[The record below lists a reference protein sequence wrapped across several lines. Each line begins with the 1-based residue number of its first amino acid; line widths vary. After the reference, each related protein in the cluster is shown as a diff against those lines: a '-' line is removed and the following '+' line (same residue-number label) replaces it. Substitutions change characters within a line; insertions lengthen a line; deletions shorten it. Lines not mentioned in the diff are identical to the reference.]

1 MKDKKKRKA
10 ELKKIASPK
19 QIKIL
24 KFIKDKCDVKFKGH
38 TSKEVY
44 DFIGKWYPRALKM
57 AEMERAIGQLG
68 VTAYRARKT
77 YHGNDI
83 HGEWEELENNRDT
96 IAHEKFKGDIIRGR
110 NPIDALVDF
119 SISSRIENMLRE
131 NIYE

>member
-1 MKDKKKRKA
+1 MVNL
-10 ELKKIASPK
+10 ELQYIE
-19 QIKIL
+19 Q
-24 KFIKDKCDVKFKGH
+24 
-38 TSKEVY
+38 E
-44 DFIGKWYPRALKM
+44 
-57 AEMERAIGQLG
+57 
-68 VTAYRARKT
+68 KT

-119 SISSRIENMLRE
+119 GISSRIENMLRE